1 MKEGTAPGPDGFT
14 INFFHACWDMLKLE
28 VLEIMEE
35 SRSRQWVLPALNA
48 TFLTLIPKE
57 ENIAAPSK
65 YRPISLCNVIY
76 KIITKVIANR
86 LKPLLPLL
94 ISPEQMGYVEGR
106 KILDGIILAHEVIHS
121 LKTTK
126 KPGMLLKLDLSK
138 AFDRLSWEYIE
149 NILLAFGFS
158 QDWVHWILS
167 LLSSSFFFILV
178 NGSPSP
184 TFSPSRGI
192 HQGDPLSPFL
202 FILMAEGLGRMLT
215 NAFSKAL

>member
-1 MKEGTAPGPDGFT
+1 MQMKEGTTPGPDGFT
-14 INFFHACWDMLKLE
+14 INFFHACWDLLKLD
-28 VLEIMEE
+28 VLDIVEE
-35 SRSRQWVLPALNA
+35 SCNCQWVLPSLNA

-57 ENIAAPSK
+57 ENVAAPSK
-65 YRPISLCNVIY
+65 YRPIALCNVIY

-106 KILDGIILAHEVIHS
+106 KILDGIILSHEVIHS

-126 KPGMLLKLDLSK
+126 KLGMLLKLDLSK

-149 NILLAFGFS
+149 NILLALALVKTGYVGS
-158 QDWVHWILS
+158 SLS
-167 LLSSSFFFILV
+167 FPPPFFFVLV

-184 TFSPSRGI
+184 TFIPSRGI
-192 HQGDPLSPFL
+192 
-202 FILMAEGLGRMLT
+202 
-215 NAFSKAL
+215 